1 VKSVVVLVLTHPF
14 AFRAD
19 STYGCVEAIMAKP
32 VSAAP
37 SNRRNSPRRK
47 PRSSVKVEC
56 RTGSCGLGPNIASMT
71 LDISDTGV
79 RLIVVKEMA
88 IMTEVEFIIVGYG
101 MQRPIKRLAY
111 IRWQVKL
118 DDGRFCIG
126 AEFQK
131 RLDYRDWQNL
141 ASPN

>member
-1 VKSVVVLVLTHPF
+1 
-14 AFRAD
+14 
-19 STYGCVEAIMAKP
+19 MAKS

-37 SNRRNSPRRK
+37 SNRRISMRRK

-56 RTGSCGLGPNIASMT
+56 RAGSCGLGPNVASTT

-79 RLIVVKEMA
+79 RLIVSKELA
-88 IMTEVEFIIVGYG
+88 VMTEVEFIIGGYG
-101 MQRPIKRLAY
+101 MSKPIKRMAF